1 MRRYHQLISQ
11 LDVVQK
17 ISQDADERR
26 RADPKANKEQH
37 VVVPE
42 ILCWGA
48 VGAIDQQPWR
58 TASEPRVGKAFLSFI
73 LIRKTWEQTWRGGC
87 RQNLFCSTAPRSPKA
102 ALLGTHGVK

>member
-26 RADPKANKEQH
+26 CADPKADKEQH

-42 ILCWGA
+42 VLRWGA
-48 VGAIDQQPWR
+48 VGAVDQQPWR
-58 TASEPRVGKAFLSFI
+58 TASEPRGGKALLRFI
-73 LIRKTWEQTWRGGC
+73 LIRQTNRGAGADMAWRMH
-87 RQNLFCSTAPRSPKA
+87 A
-102 ALLGTHGVK
+102 